1 MLSIAQHAPT
11 NKAKLMK
18 APLSLLKTESG
29 IIQKLWASLILGFVV
44 GQPTA
49 YASVITQT
57 FESSWSVD
65 VWDYNGDLA
74 AMEWEYQT
82 YRPWDSDLGILT
94 SVEIFTEFEG
104 TRDDAAEPLRI
115 RSSFFTGWNPVKYQ
129 FSQTENIAAGDR
141 NFSGTWSSS
150 YTTPDAI
157 ASVTDYEY
165 FTGVYDSGAGSG
177 GAWYYFE
184 SRTENAA
191 HTIAAKTTLSYRYDS
206 VSVSEPGSL
215 GLIGFGLAGL
225 VLARSKRLSR
235 S

>member
-1 MLSIAQHAPT
+1 
-11 NKAKLMK
+11 MK
-18 APLSLLKTESG
+18 APLLLFKTESG
-29 IIQKLWASLILGFVV
+29 IIQKLWTSLILGFVV
-44 GQPTA
+44 GQPIA

-65 VWDYNGDLA
+65 VWDHNGDLA

-82 YRPWDSDLGILT
+82 YRPWDSDLGTLT

-104 TRDDAAEPLRI
+104 TRDDVAEPLRI
-115 RSSFFTGWNPVKYQ
+115 RSSFFTGWNPVEYQ
-129 FSQTENIAAGDR
+129 FSQTDNIAAGDR
-141 NFSGTWSSS
+141 NFSGTWGSS
-150 YTTPDAI
+150 YTTPEAI
-157 ASVTDYEY
+157 AAVTDYEY

-191 HTIAAKTTLSYRYDS
+191 HTIAAKTTLSYHYDS
-206 VSVSEPGSL
+206 VSVSEPGYL
-215 GLIGFGLAGL
+215 GLLGLGLAGL
-225 VLARSKRLSR
+225 GLARRKRLRR